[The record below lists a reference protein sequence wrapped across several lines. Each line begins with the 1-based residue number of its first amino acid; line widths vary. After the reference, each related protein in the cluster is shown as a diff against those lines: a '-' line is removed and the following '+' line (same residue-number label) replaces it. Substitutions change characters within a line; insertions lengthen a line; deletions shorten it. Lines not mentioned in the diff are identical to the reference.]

1 MSYLDSLNKEQLRAV
16 KHIDGP
22 CLVMAGAGSGKTK
35 VLTSRIAYLIE
46 QGIWPSNILAIT
58 FTNKAAREMRDR
70 VGNIVGDTKSFIGT
84 FHSFGVKV
92 IRENPEAVGLTRDFS
107 IIDSDDSLSVV
118 KKILKSRN
126 LDSKKFSPNYVRN
139 RISFLKNE
147 MLSDKEID
155 QTMNTPI
162 DKIVVSIYKEY
173 ENTLNKSNVVDFD
186 DLLIKPVKLFMERR
200 DILENYQ
207 DHYPYLL
214 IDEYQDTNPV
224 QYKMSK
230 LLSSKYR
237 NIFVVGDMNQSIYSF
252 RQADYRNILNFES
265 DFKDATVI
273 KLEQNYR
280 STQVILDAAN
290 SVIKNNKEKKD
301 LKLWS
306 DKKSD
311 ALINYMRAYDGGHE
325 IKLVIDEI
333 NKLLVDYK
341 TYNSF
346 AILYRTNAQS
356 RQIEQVLIESNIPY
370 KIFGG
375 YSYLDRKEIKDLVA
389 YLKFINNTSDEV
401 SLRRIINTPKRGIG
415 DATINNLEK
424 QSILENKTIFDM
436 LSTKKELE
444 FKTLIERAQKYLETH
459 TLTELVDFVIDESGI
474 RFEYE
479 NDKTLESDIRL
490 DNLMEFK
497 SLTTAFERRTGT
509 ESLTD
514 FLGELSLM
522 TDREEESDNKD
533 AVTLMTLHSA
543 KGLEFD
549 VVFLVGMEE
558 GLFPHTNSLMEED
571 GLDEE
576 RRLCYVGITRAR
588 DILYITNAKRRL
600 LYGKETVNMPS
611 RFINEIDKKLIKT
624 NTLDIESAF
633 TEQGD
638 ANRFYTEE
646 DLGLKCGDLINHA
659 KFGHGVIVKMDGDLI
674 DVAFKNGIG
683 IKKLMKNHKDITRL

>member
-1 MSYLDSLNKEQLRAV
+1 MNYLDMLNEQQKKSV
-16 KHIDGP
+16 KHMDGP

-46 QGIWPSNILAIT
+46 QGVMPYNILAIT
-58 FTNKAAREMRDR
+58 FTNKAATEMRER
-70 VGNIVGDTKSFIGT
+70 VSHIVGNTKAFIGT

-92 IRENPEAVGLTRDFS
+92 IRENPEAVGLTPNFT
-107 IIDSDDSLSVV
+107 IIDSDDSLSVI
-118 KKILKSRN
+118 KKILKNKN
-126 LDSKKFSPNYVRN
+126 LDSKKFSPNYIKN
-139 RISFLKNE
+139 KISFLKNE
-147 MLSDKEID
+147 MLSDKEIN

-173 ENTLNKSNVVDFD
+173 EETLHKSNAVDFD
-186 DLLIKPVKLFMERR
+186 DLLIKPVKLFMERN
-200 DILENYQ
+200 DILNNYQ
-207 DHYPYLL
+207 DHYPYIL

-230 LLSSKYR
+230 LLSQKYR

-252 RQADYRNILNFES
+252 RQADYRNILNFEK
-265 DFKDATVI
+265 DFKDAVII

-290 SVIKNNKEKKD
+290 SVIKNNKDHKD
-301 LKLWS
+301 LRLWS
-306 DKKSD
+306 DKKND
-311 ALINYMRAYDGGHE
+311 TLINYMRAYDGVHE
-325 IKLVIDEI
+325 IKLVIDET
-333 NKLLVDYK
+333 NKLMNDYK
-341 TYNSF
+341 SYNSF

-356 RQIEQVLIESNIPY
+356 RVIEETLLSSKVPY

-375 YSYLDRKEIKDLVA
+375 FSYLNRKEIKDLIA
-389 YLKFINNTSDEV
+389 YLKYINNTSDEV

-424 QSILENKTIFDM
+424 TSIIDNKSIFDC

-444 FKTLIERAQKYLETH
+444 FKNLILDAQKFLENH
-459 TLTELVDFVIDESGI
+459 TLTELVDFIIEKSGI
-474 RFEYE
+474 KAEYE

-497 SLTTAFERRTGT
+497 SLTTSFENRTGT
-509 ESLTD
+509 ENLND

-522 TDREEESDNKD
+522 TDNQEEKDNSD

-558 GLFPHTNSLMEED
+558 GLFPHTNSLMED
-571 GLDEE
+571 GGLDEE

-588 DILYITNAKRRL
+588 DLLYITNAKRRL
-600 LYGKETVNMPS
+600 LYGKETINMPS
-611 RFINEIDKKLIKT
+611 RFINEIDQKLIKT
-624 NTLDIESAF
+624 NTIGIEQEKKSDMK
-633 TEQGD
+633 E
-638 ANRFYTEE
+638 FYTEE

-659 KFGHGVIVKMDGDLI
+659 KFGHGVIVKMDGDII

-683 IKKLMKNHKDITRL
+683 IKRLMKNHKDISRL